1 MATDH
6 HMNDFHA
13 ENVEVSYEPRD
24 LGARGILLFF
34 AILIVTGVVVHFVVW
49 GVYGA
54 MGKVVASMEPEQN
67 PMQPPAETPKAVMLQ
82 NTPMVDLNKFAHP
95 RLQSDEPA
103 DMATFNWQEEQLL
116 RSDAWIDDKGTVHVP
131 IDVAKEELLKRGL
144 PTRSPGGSATP
155 GTVQSLSSTPAVSA
169 PQTTPN
175 KPKS

>member
-1 MATDH
+1 MGTDH

-24 LGARGILLFF
+24 LGAKGILLFF
-34 AILIVTGVVVHFVVW
+34 AILIVTGVVVHFVVL

-54 MGKVVASMEPEQN
+54 MGKVVASMEPELN
-67 PMQPPAETPKAVMLQ
+67 PMQPQAEAPKAVMLQ

-103 DMATFNWQEEQLL
+103 DMSAFNWQENQWL
-116 RSDAWIDDKGTVHVP
+116 RTHAWVDEKGTVHVP

-144 PTRSPGGSATP
+144 PTRAPGGNATP
-155 GTVQSLSSTPAVSA
+155 GSVQSLSGAPAVSA
-169 PQTTPN
+169 PQVTTN
-175 KPKS
+175 KPKG